1 MMRSPLLS
9 ELFSLRDTLDTL
21 TSQSSRRG
29 SNDAAVAMPMP
40 IDVFLIEFIVHLQT
54 TIAPPPV

>member
-29 SNDAAVAMPMP
+29 SND
-40 IDVFLIEFIVHLQT
+40 VFLIEFIVHLQT